1 MNKVAHYL
9 QEHLDGEVMTSSDAR
24 RYFATD
30 GSILQLAPDVIVY
43 PRSESDVRKTAR
55 FTWQLAE
62 RGRVIPL
69 TARGSGTDQSGAALG
84 EGIIMAF
91 PAHMNRVLEYDGKSG
106 VLVAEP
112 GANYGKI
119 QQTLITHGRF
129 LPPFPASLEYSTIGG
144 AVGNNA
150 AGEKSI
156 KYGSTIEYVRGL
168 RVVLA
173 NGEVIETGP
182 LNKRELNKKL
192 GLTTFEGEVYR
203 AVDALIE
210 EHRSTIEKTMLGVT
224 KNATGYNLID
234 VRGAD
239 GTFDLT
245 PLLVGAQ
252 GTLGVVTEVI
262 LDTEPHNINTSL
274 YMAQFDDIAKAA
286 EAVLKL
292 RKLPGLPSAIEM
304 VDDNLLNLVSEL
316 NANQLK
322 GLLKKPYPRVVL
334 LVEFDDLND
343 RTQKKLGKRAEKI
356 FGDLATE
363 SVLETDRKAQEKL
376 WRLRHMS
383 SVVAANTDGKSRAIP
398 FIEDGIVPV
407 GSLADFLQDLY
418 DLFAKTNIRPAVWGH
433 AGDGNLHVL
442 PYLNL
447 AEVGDRQKL
456 FKLMTE
462 YYEIIKKYKGAAS
475 GENND
480 GRLRA
485 PLLQDFYDAEIYE
498 VFRKLKRIFD
508 PHGTMNPGVKIDVNQ
523 NDVKQ
528 MLRSEYSLNHLYN
541 HMPRS

>member
-30 GSILQLAPDVIVY
+30 GSILELAPDVIVY

-91 PAHMNRVLEYDGKSG
+91 PAHMNRVLEYDGKNG

-292 RKLPGLPSAIEM
+292 RKLPSLPSAIEM

-356 FGDLATE
+356 FSDLATE
-363 SVLETDRKAQEKL
+363 FVLETDRKAQEKL

-407 GSLADFLQDLY
+407 DSLADFLQDLY

-485 PLLQDFYDAEIYE
+485 PLLKDFYDAEIYE